1 MLSPTLTDTNGE
13 FINRGL
19 FCWIKLTYNFK
30 KISSLKSINILVK
43 CAKIPAWV
51 KNPIG
56 GRIVGAND
64 ARQPIPWQVLITN
77 ALKGEKK
84 RLGFSIEATKSH
96 SEMFTF

>member
-1 MLSPTLTDTNGE
+1 M
-13 FINRGL
+13 
-19 FCWIKLTYNFK
+19 
-30 KISSLKSINILVK
+30 K

-84 RLGFSIEATKSH
+84 RLGFSIESTKLQCVNAP
-96 SEMFTF
+96 FAIINALDDTI